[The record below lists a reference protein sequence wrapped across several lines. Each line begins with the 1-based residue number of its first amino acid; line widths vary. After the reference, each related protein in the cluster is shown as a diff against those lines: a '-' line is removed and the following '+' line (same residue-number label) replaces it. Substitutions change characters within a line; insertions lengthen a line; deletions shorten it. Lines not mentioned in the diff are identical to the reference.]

1 MSNFDRKRK
10 REDSDGES
18 SVREIK
24 PEPAFIDLGDS
35 DNGNNNA
42 LRNIPEAP
50 IENNGSNA
58 EQHPDVADPNPA
70 VADRRP
76 DNNAMAVEL
85 DAFTV
90 IADRNHELIQ
100 GLMKV
105 PEDMREEMAVKHGA
119 IKNDVTTSMVAF
131 TKQMDEKLEEAKGE
145 LIDQVNGYNP
155 RLNRLERRANTFDA
169 TVKELDKK
177 IDKKIKT
184 AQNGAN
190 KEHSVNIKAEVKEE
204 VNECL
209 RGFSAYLADYLEN
222 NGAPAQARTGT
233 GNGFRRAAGIEHDR
247 ANRTESGRPDAIEH
261 GQANRTES
269 GRPNRTEQS
278 RADGNES
285 GHLNRAEQG
294 SGSGSRGGGGGANAN
309 ANAWELRPR
318 RPSTSTPAV
327 AAGAAGPAANST
339 TLALP
344 AVPAAGGG
352 GGGGGP
358 GGPSPAAPLVPAN
371 FVPAAVP
378 LLSKEQ
384 FLPYQVLTNKGYH
397 TLLQRV
403 QFNDVNHLVQLVKL
417 DNTKIARKCIISPLY
432 KLDYVLHTGY
442 GVRQMGQ
449 RGASARPG
457 GHEQANLLRS
467 VDLSQLRILK
477 MKIDARVMLQEDLVR
492 YTEWERRWKPPAY
505 VYDLGELHL
514 RKLSSRGAG
523 PISGLLTPFNLL
535 LEVSSTNRRVWIVM
549 GPQYELSRRAKD
561 SVRDSNNPFN
571 GLEYHRLAL
580 LAHHVADLD
589 FDRSDFM
596 DTSAGFE
603 RAHRI
608 VLESLCPGQPAVDFD
623 KNISLK
629 QLCKDLS

>member
-35 DNGNNNA
+35 DHGNNNA

-50 IENNGSNA
+50 IENNGNVA
-58 EQHPDVADPNPA
+58 EQRPNVADPNPA

-76 DNNAMAVEL
+76 DNDNNALAVEL

-100 GLMKV
+100 GLMRV

-190 KEHSVNIKAEVKEE
+190 KEQSINIKAEV
-204 VNECL
+204 NEKFNQCL
-209 RGFSAYLADYLEN
+209 RGFNAYLADYCAN
-222 NGAPAQARTGT
+222 DSVPAQAHP
-233 GNGFRRAAGIEHDR
+233 GNGNGVGRADGIEHEQ
-247 ANRTESGRPDAIEH
+247 ANRTESGGPDGIEH
-261 GQANRTES
+261 GRANRTES

-278 RADGNES
+278 
-285 GHLNRAEQG
+285 

-309 ANAWELRPR
+309 ANTWELRPR

-344 AVPAAGGG
+344 AVPAA
-352 GGGGGP
+352 GGGGP

-403 QFNDVNHLVQLVKL
+403 KFNDVNHLVQLVKL
-417 DNTKIARKCIISPLY
+417 DNTKIARKCIMFGDTKFPSTSSTTYCTLAM
-432 KLDYVLHTGY
+432 LDQGS
-442 GVRQMGQ
+442 
-449 RGASARPG
+449 ASARPG
-457 GHEQANLLRS
+457 GHDQANVLRNA
-467 VDLSQLRILK
+467 DLSQLRILK

-523 PISGLLTPFNLL
+523 PISGLLTSFNLL
-535 LEVSSTNRRVWIVM
+535 LEVSSTNRR
-549 GPQYELSRRAKD
+549 YELSRRAKD

-580 LAHHVADLD
+580 LAHHVADLE
-589 FDRSDFM
+589 FDRADFM

-603 RAHRI
+603 RAHRV